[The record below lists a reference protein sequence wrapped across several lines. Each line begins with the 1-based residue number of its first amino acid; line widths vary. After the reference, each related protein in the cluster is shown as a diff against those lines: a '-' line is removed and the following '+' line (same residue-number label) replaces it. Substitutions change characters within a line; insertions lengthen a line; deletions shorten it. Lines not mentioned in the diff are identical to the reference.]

1 MIHCQNIKNLK
12 NHLCNIAGDICL
24 RNFESALFM
33 PRYNKKWL
41 LFIIISLSVIIGYL
55 YAFIPDSVTL
65 KSNINIKATRQGV
78 YRMLLNEE
86 SLNKWWPG
94 NVNKASAKNI
104 FLLGGYSYKIGNNN
118 ISLLPVTITGNRSQ
132 LNTSLYL
139 IPLQRNV
146 VLLQWIGE
154 SSTSYNPFK
163 RFLAFR
169 EAKKIN
175 RDMDTILQKMG
186 SFLSQPKNIYEHEVH
201 HLLIVD
207 STFISTIDT
216 ISSYPSTAF
225 IYNRVNKLRSYANAH
240 SVMISG
246 YPMLNVDALDS
257 IHYIVRVAVPL
268 PKSLPSSGDIYE
280 KRMPVNVSIL
290 MMEIKGGANTV
301 SNAFEQMLKY
311 VSDHH
316 QTIPGIPFY
325 SLVTDRSR
333 EPDTSKWVTRIYCPV
348 R

>member
-1 MIHCQNIKNLK
+1 MS
-12 NHLCNIAGDICL
+12 G
-24 RNFESALFM
+24 
-33 PRYNKKWL
+33 YNRRWL
-41 LFIIISLSVIIGYL
+41 LFIIIALLIITGSLYV
-55 YAFIPDSVTL
+55 FIPNSVVL
-65 KSNINIKATRQGV
+65 KSSINIEATRQGV

-86 SLNKWWPG
+86 SLTKWWPG
-94 NVNKASAKNI
+94 SANKAAGKNI
-104 FLLGGYSYKIGNNN
+104 FLMSGYSYKIGDNN

-154 SSTSYNPFK
+154 FSTSYNPFK
-163 RFLAFR
+163 RFIAFR
-169 EAKKIN
+169 EAKKIQ
-175 RDMDTILQKMG
+175 RDMDSILQRMR
-186 SFLSQPKNIYEHEVH
+186 SFLSVPKNIYEHEVN

-225 IYNRVNKLRSYANAH
+225 IYNRVNKLRNYANAH
-240 SVMISG
+240 SVMVSG
-246 YPMLNVDALDS
+246 YPMLNVDASDS
-257 IHYIVRVAVPL
+257 IHYVVRVAVPL

-280 KRMPVNVSIL
+280 KRMPVNVNIL
-290 MMEIKGGANTV
+290 MMEITGGTNTV
-301 SNAFEQMLKY
+301 SAAFEQMLKY

-325 SLVTDRSR
+325 SLVTDRIL
-333 EPDTSKWVTRIYCPV
+333 EPDSSKWVTRIYCPV